1 MDKQEAFII
10 YLELKEAAE
19 EIQVIEQTLKENCID
34 PIPTK
39 NLFSS
44 NFNKMME
51 DLASNIKKLHSY
63 IIVENDI
70 ELMKEVSLIPKHPFF
85 FYPLHCGRTLTDASE
100 LFSKIQ
106 AFLSEIRI
114 EYEKLAK
121 ETNSNNSKHKEVI
134 PSQKEEKKEEQISIN
149 VAELKSYFKIPFIN
163 NKIGNKKKGD
173 KYETY
178 FEMLIDDLQK
188 KRTMKDYAR
197 FALIIYDS
205 DKLIDCMKP
214 NTFEEWYTTFCRI
227 IGCNHGKGYK
237 RCKLKDRGLENLKR
251 NFYYL
256 Q

>member
-34 PIPTK
+34 PVPTK

-44 NFNKMME
+44 NFNKKME

-85 FYPLHCGRTLTDASE
+85 FYPFHCGRTLTDASE

-121 ETNSNNSKHKEVI
+121 GTNSNNSKHKEVI
-134 PSQKEEKKEEQISIN
+134 PNQKEKVKKDTSFRSIIQY
-149 VAELKSYFKIPFIN
+149 EDP
-163 NKIGNKKKGD
+163 D
-173 KYETY
+173 KLLNRLHQ
-178 FEMLIDDLQK
+178 LIDERSGADVGCVLLKAYQENYITK
-188 KRTMKDYAR
+188 KPTKKQFLSEFELIGSWSAITNYLNENNEN
-197 FALIIYDS
+197 ALERANRIVF
-205 DKLIDCMKP
+205 
-214 NTFEEWYTTFCRI
+214 FE
-227 IGCNHGKGYK
+227 
-237 RCKLKDRGLENLKR
+237 
-251 NFYYL
+251 
-256 Q
+256 

>member
-34 PIPTK
+34 PVPTK

-85 FYPLHCGRTLTDASE
+85 FYPFHCGRTLTDASE

-121 ETNSNNSKHKEVI
+121 GTNSNNSKHKEVKPEPQYSEKLLDLFNGHEELI
-134 PSQKEEKKEEQISIN
+134 DELIGKSNDEVAASIKKLNEEKDKFGKPQIQN
-149 VAELKSYFKIPFIN
+149 YKNNLKLTFAKELKAAGIITLSE
-163 NKIGNKKKGD
+163 D
-173 KYETY
+173 
-178 FEMLIDDLQK
+178 
-188 KRTMKDYAR
+188 R
-197 FALIIYDS
+197 FS
-205 DKLIDCMKP
+205 RKL
-214 NTFEEWYTTFCRI
+214 
-227 IGCNHGKGYK
+227 
-237 RCKLKDRGLENLKR
+237 
-251 NFYYL
+251 
-256 Q
+256 

>member
-85 FYPLHCGRTLTDASE
+85 FYPFHCGRTLTDASE

-134 PSQKEEKKEEQISIN
+134 PNQKEEVKKDTSFRSLIQYEDKDKLLERLHFLIDPN
-149 VAELKSYFKIPFIN
+149 P
-163 NKIGNKKKGD
+163 KKGS
-173 KYETY
+173 
-178 FEMLIDDLQK
+178 LIAAIIQK
-188 KRTMKDYAR
+188 AYIDGHILELPNEATFRSE
-197 FALIIYDS
+197 F
-205 DKLIDCMKP
+205 KLDCTWEAVRKSFISTPYIKTSSSYIKMMQIK
-214 NTFEEWYTTFCRI
+214 I
-227 IGCNHGKGYK
+227 
-237 RCKLKDRGLENLKR
+237 LD
-251 NFYYL
+251 
-256 Q
+256 

>member
-39 NLFSS
+39 SLFSS

-85 FYPLHCGRTLTDASE
+85 FYPFHCGRTLTDASE

-121 ETNSNNSKHKEVI
+121 ETNSNNSKRKEVI
-134 PSQKEEKKEEQISIN
+134 PNQKEEKKEEQISIN
-149 VAELKSYFKIPFIN
+149 VAELKSCFKVSFSQEDPKTHVVYF
-163 NKIGNKKKGD
+163 D
-173 KYETY
+173 Y
-178 FEMLIDDLQK
+178 LIDDLK
-188 KRTMKDYAR
+188 EKWKPKDLAR
-197 FALIIYDS
+197 IALIIHESEKRNATIVPRSFSKWYEKFTNCKFS
-205 DKLIDCMKP
+205 ENYKP
-214 NTFEEWYTTFCRI
+214 
-227 IGCNHGKGYK
+227 
-237 RCKLKDRGLENLKR
+237 CKLRGKELDALKKR
-251 NFYYL
+251 LYYL
-256 Q
+256 

>member
-34 PIPTK
+34 PISTK

-85 FYPLHCGRTLTDASE
+85 FYPLHCERTLTDASE

-121 ETNSNNSKHKEVI
+121 ETNSNNSKHKEVK
-134 PSQKEEKKEEQISIN
+134 PEPQYSEELLDLFYGHEELIN
-149 VAELKSYFKIPFIN
+149 ELIGKS
-163 NKIGNKKKGD
+163 
-173 KYETY
+173 
-178 FEMLIDDLQK
+178 DDEK
-188 KRTMKDYAR
+188 A
-197 FALIIYDS
+197 
-205 DKLIDCMKP
+205 KLIRKW
-214 NTFEEWYTTFCRI
+214 NK
-227 IGCNHGKGYK
+227 GKDGRPLIKNFKNRLRKEYATQLK
-237 RCKLKDRGLENLKR
+237 QAGLISESIENFRKKLI
-251 NFYYL
+251 
-256 Q
+256 